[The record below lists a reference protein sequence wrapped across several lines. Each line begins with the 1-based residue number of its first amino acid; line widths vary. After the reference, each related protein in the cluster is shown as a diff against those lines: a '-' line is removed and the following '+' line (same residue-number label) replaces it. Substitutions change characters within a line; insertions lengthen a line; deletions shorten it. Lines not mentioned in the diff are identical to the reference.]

1 MYTLKKIAAIYL
13 ILVAA
18 VAGVHW
24 IIVPLYDNSSGDYPV
39 WVFLNWFMA
48 STIIV
53 ALDRNIRGKLAL
65 RRSDPDAPL
74 TGRRVQV
81 NLLFYATIVLTLWYF
96 WNWFYGFFP
105 QNEPPVVGLVH
116 LEMWTLINPLFVL
129 TIGVTGFSLWQ
140 ESGEEQG

>member
-1 MYTLKKIAAIYL
+1 MSAVKRIAAIYL

-24 IIVPLYDNSSGDYPV
+24 IVSPLYDNSSGEYPV
-39 WVFLNWFMA
+39 WVILNWFMA
-48 STIIV
+48 STII

-65 RRSDPDAPL
+65 WGTDPDVPL

-105 QNEPPVVGLVH
+105 QNEPEVVGLIH

-129 TIGVTGFSLWQ
+129 TIGVTGFSLW
-140 ESGEEQG
+140 EEAGG

>member
-1 MYTLKKIAAIYL
+1 MYALKRIAAIYL

-48 STIIV
+48 SAILV

-65 RRSDPDAPL
+65 GGSDPDAPL
-74 TGRRVQV
+74 TGKRVQV

-129 TIGVTGFSLWQ
+129 TIGVTGFSLW
-140 ESGEEQG
+140 EEAVSA

>member
-65 RRSDPDAPL
+65 RGSDPDAPL

>member
-65 RRSDPDAPL
+65 RGSDPDAPL

-140 ESGEEQG
+140 ESREEQG

>member
-1 MYTLKKIAAIYL
+1 LNALKRIAAIYL

-18 VAGVHW
+18 VAGAHW

-65 RRSDPDAPL
+65 RGSDPDAPL

-129 TIGVTGFSLWQ
+129 TIGVTGVSLWQ
-140 ESGEEQG
+140 ESRDGQG

>member
-1 MYTLKKIAAIYL
+1 MSAVKRIAAIYL
-13 ILVAA
+13 ILVAV

-24 IIVPLYDNSSGDYPV
+24 IVSPLYDNSSGEYPV
-39 WVFLNWFMA
+39 WVILNWFMA

-65 RRSDPDAPL
+65 WGTDPDVPL

-105 QNEPPVVGLVH
+105 QNEPEVVGLIH

-129 TIGVTGFSLWQ
+129 TIGVTGFSLW
-140 ESGEEQG
+140 EEVGS

>member
-1 MYTLKKIAAIYL
+1 MFHPSTTIAAANI
-13 ILVAA
+13 
-18 VAGVHW
+18 
-24 IIVPLYDNSSGDYPV
+24 PV
-39 WVFLNWFMA
+39 WVILNWFMA

-65 RRSDPDAPL
+65 WGTDPDVPL

-81 NLLFYATIVLTLWYF
+81 NLLFYATIVLTLWFF

-105 QNEPPVVGLVH
+105 QNEPDVVGLIH

-129 TIGVTGFSLWQ
+129 TIGVTGFNLWQ
-140 ESGEEQG
+140 EAGGSQD

>member
-65 RRSDPDAPL
+65 R
-74 TGRRVQV
+74 
-81 NLLFYATIVLTLWYF
+81 
-96 WNWFYGFFP
+96 
-105 QNEPPVVGLVH
+105 E
-116 LEMWTLINPLFVL
+116 
-129 TIGVTGFSLWQ
+129 VTRMRL
-140 ESGEEQG
+140 

>member
-1 MYTLKKIAAIYL
+1 MNALKKIAAVYL

-48 STIIV
+48 STVLV

-65 RRSDPDAPL
+65 RGSDPDAPL

-140 ESGEEQG
+140 ESGDEQG